1 MARARNQQEKSN
13 FDEKVVQVSRVSK
26 KTKGGNQIGFSVL
39 MVVGDH
45 QGRVG
50 VGLGKAPDVLSA
62 IKKGVRKAKKRMFT
76 VPMDGSTI
84 PFPLEINE
92 GAASIVLKPA
102 PRGTGVI
109 AGGAVRAVVEAAGIR
124 DISSKILGT
133 DNKASNVYATFA
145 ALRKIRQIVDKKG
158 IVLKSIAEEEKEE
171 KEKEREQQRLAQ
183 QKAEQEEKQKKQ
195 ETKKK
200 STQKPKKA
208 KAAKETKKESK
219 KQTKKEVAKD
229 SDKKADSQKADK
241 KSASVSKKDAK
252 QESVTKKD
260 SDSKQSKKDT
270 KAPKSSADKKTKQEE
285 DSKKK

>member
-1 MARARNQQEKSN
+1 MARRTQQDKSN

-39 MVVGDH
+39 MVVGDR

-76 VPMDGSTI
+76 VPMDGATI
-84 PFPLEINE
+84 PFPLEVNE
-92 GAASIVLKPA
+92 GAANIVLKPA

-145 ALRKIRQIVDKKG
+145 ALRQIKLIVDKKG
-158 IVLKSIAEEEKEE
+158 LQLKSIAQEEKEAKQ
-171 KEKEREQQRLAQ
+171 KEQEQQRLAQ
-183 QKAEQEEKQKKQ
+183 QKAEQEEKEQKA
-195 ETKKK
+195 
-200 STQKPKKA
+200 KKA
-208 KAAKETKKESK
+208 KAKSAEKESKPAKKAPKTAKSSESKKTKSTKKAAPKKAETKKASSK
-219 KQTKKEVAKD
+219 KA
-229 SDKKADSQKADK
+229 APK
-241 KSASVSKKDAK
+241 KS
-252 QESVTKKD
+252 ET
-260 SDSKQSKKDT
+260 
-270 KAPKSSADKKTKQEE
+270 KKTKETAE
-285 DSKKK
+285 KK